1 MSLGSAFA
9 TQGVY
14 LFADTFQRRYH
25 RRSQTPRLSAFSLAL
40 LTGASEE
47 YPDTPSQARDGG
59 WDVAL
64 MGERL
69 IPTTLLHRRD
79 RNLPG
84 TSGCLTWPDHDFD
97 IVIEGG

>member
-1 MSLGSAFA
+1 MSGSPAHSHSY
-9 TQGVY
+9 GP
-14 LFADTFQRRYH
+14 
-25 RRSQTPRLSAFSLAL
+25 RSWRKWTAAANLQPTLPKPDRLLAL

-84 TSGCLTWPDHDFD
+84 TSGCLTWPDHDFN
-97 IVIEGG
+97 ILIEGG